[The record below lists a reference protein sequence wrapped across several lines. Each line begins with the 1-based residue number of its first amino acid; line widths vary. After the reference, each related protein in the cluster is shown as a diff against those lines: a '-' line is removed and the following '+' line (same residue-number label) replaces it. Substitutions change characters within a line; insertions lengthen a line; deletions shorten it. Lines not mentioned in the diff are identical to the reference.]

1 MLTLSLICTAIAAVT
16 NWSTRLWP
24 NRTLETISKPVT
36 TLLVIWVAIAAD
48 GPKTATVLAAVGLV
62 FCLIGDI
69 ALLEVV
75 DKFIVGLASFLIG
88 HLVFVAM
95 FVNMHLHRPMWGVVA
110 AVLLVVHGALIG
122 RKILS
127 GAATNKP
134 ELKAPVMAY
143 LLIISSMAV
152 VAAMTGSWWAIAGAV
167 AFVISDTL
175 LGWREFVAHKRWLP
189 IAVMVTYHAALV
201 GLALGLH

>member
-48 GPKTATVLAAVGLV
+48 GPRTATVLAVVGLV

-95 FVNMHLHRPMWGVVA
+95 FVNMHLRRPMWGIVA
-110 AVLLVVHGALIG
+110 AVLLVVHAALIG

-175 LGWREFVAHKRWLP
+175 LGWREFVAPQRWLP